1 MKRKDDL
8 IHVRVKSGKY
18 IQDHFENEGE
28 TLHWTGHTIYKAGEE
43 LSITQSVLDAH
54 PGKFEIIA
62 SPEKAE
68 A

>member
-1 MKRKDDL
+1 MKRKDE

-28 TLHWTGHTIYKAGEE
+28 ALHWAGHTIYKAGEE
-43 LSITQSVLDAH
+43 LSVTQSELDAH

-62 SPEKAE
+62 PPEKAE